1 MIMAMKP
8 YRQFR
13 RVQQRCRVANS
24 SPFRVWDSSHA
35 TGASAPTISSS
46 NKGMR
51 EAGCDLHATQED
63 TTMLKVTIFALAL
76 LLSGAAIACPFGYV
90 PCGETGQLCCPA
102 Q

>member
-1 MIMAMKP
+1 MQPWAP
-8 YRQFR
+8 DPQFLRQ
-13 RVQQRCRVANS
+13 
-24 SPFRVWDSSHA
+24 
-35 TGASAPTISSS
+35 T
-46 NKGMR
+46 
-51 EAGCDLHATQED
+51 EACVKQGNDLHATQED